1 MGHPP
6 HEVFFMIKL
15 KLKKNGEELVNKL
28 NQTTDVILEMLKG
41 MAPEMEELLNGI
53 KVYAKEGKGY
63 LYLIVEMDNPLADGI
78 IEFASK
84 VTSHQHRFWNPSLQN
99 APSNSKPKFLPISAT
114 SSAKTST
121 IVRAEEKF
129 CWNSTLIMSR

>member
-1 MGHPP
+1 
-6 HEVFFMIKL
+6 MIKL

-63 LYLIVEMDNPLADGI
+63 LYLIVEMDNPLADSI

-84 VTSHQHRFWNPSLQN
+84 VTSHQHRF
-99 APSNSKPKFLPISAT
+99 
-114 SSAKTST
+114 
-121 IVRAEEKF
+121 
-129 CWNSTLIMSR
+129 

>member
-84 VTSHQHRFWNPSLQN
+84 VL
-99 APSNSKPKFLPISAT
+99 
-114 SSAKTST
+114 
-121 IVRAEEKF
+121 
-129 CWNSTLIMSR
+129 